1 MADVHDAVAGSF
13 SGGKIVS
20 AGAGYISG
28 DICLQGNTFG
38 GFGFNGTFEADPSN
52 GSLVSFDIVVHG
64 TNYSGD
70 PSYAGLCFRG
80 SRKLQVNFIDFC
92 FHRSSLMSLG
102 FTCRIKLSPMSRS
115 LSTLLACKT

>member
-64 TNYSGD
+64 ANYTKD
-70 PSYAGLCFRG
+70 PSYAGLCFRD
-80 SRKLQVNFIDFC
+80 SKDLQVLPLFC
-92 FHRSSLMSLG
+92 LHSSMLCCFPIAYDVPFL
-102 FTCRIKLSPMSRS
+102 
-115 LSTLLACKT
+115 